1 MRDRRLA
8 RAKQYFVAH
17 FIAQPPSARPT
28 VADNCFGHLMK
39 MWEAMVLADPDYL
52 RRKYKA
58 HGNNDVTLVAY
69 VKFQLDVLVAMN
81 RIKENMVAPLMAN
94 LYAYLQRANEI
105 NWIDVDPQIDFSE
118 KLVKLVEFYK
128 KFKHDLRAWSEFGAQ
143 CGEGSQRTAQCRQ
156 GSLVF
161 LSYNLRWYPI

>member
-1 MRDRRLA
+1 MALA
-8 RAKQYFVAH
+8 
-17 FIAQPPSARPT
+17 
-28 VADNCFGHLMK
+28 N
-39 MWEAMVLADPDYL
+39 PDYL
-52 RRKYKA
+52 RRKYIA

-128 KFKHDLRAWSEFGAQ
+128 KFKHDLSVWSEFAFI
-143 CGEGSQRTAQCRQ
+143 C
-156 GSLVF
+156 
-161 LSYNLRWYPI
+161 